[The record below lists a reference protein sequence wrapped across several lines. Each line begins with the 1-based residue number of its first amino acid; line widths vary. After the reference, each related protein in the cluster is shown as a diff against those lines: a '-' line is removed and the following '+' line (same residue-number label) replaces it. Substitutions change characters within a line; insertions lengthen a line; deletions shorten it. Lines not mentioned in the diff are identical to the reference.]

1 MKQKQDEDLIEA
13 YAETDWGYE
22 FSLVTLIVQDGQVI
36 QVAEDRKN
44 SVDVVRR
51 VVILRKGRN
60 NVNL

>member
-1 MKQKQDEDLIEA
+1 M
-13 YAETDWGYE
+13 
-22 FSLVTLIVQDGQVI
+22 VQDGQVI
-36 QVAEDRKN
+36 QVEEDRKN